1 MKKLIYTLSLIF
13 VSSSLIAGDG
23 IGNYY
28 INQDYLERKF
38 DYAKREHAE
47 KTGKL
52 IDFYIDLQLGMGIT
66 NANISS
72 QPSVGNYDTDSK
84 AGFNAGAIFFI
95 NLFDAIQFSSGLDF
109 VGKNFKVN
117 PPTLSGIIG
126 PGIDTT
132 QNEVSNQ
139 YLNIPLNFNFGGMVS
154 EKIGLTFNGGPYL
167 GLLLS
172 TDDKLGL
179 GYKNFD
185 LGLNGTLTVNY
196 LVAPFT
202 SVLLGTKLQY
212 GGLNNLG
219 KTETVE
225 SISTLNYGFFTGV
238 RFGL

>member
-1 MKKLIYTLSLIF
+1 MNKLILTLFLVF
-13 VSSSLIAGDG
+13 TTGTLIAGDG
-23 IGNYY
+23 PGNYY
-28 INQDYLERKF
+28 INKDYLEKNF
-38 DYAKREHAE
+38 DRAQREHAE
-47 KTGKL
+47 KTGK
-52 IDFYIDLQLGMGIT
+52 IVDFYIDLQLGMGMT

-72 QPSVGNYDTDSK
+72 QPGVGSYDTESK
-84 AGFNAGAIFFI
+84 AGFNAGALFYLS
-95 NLFDAIQFSSGLDF
+95 LFDVVKFSSGLDF
-109 VGKNFKVN
+109 ITKNFKVE
-117 PPTLSGIIG
+117 PPSLTGTIG
-126 PGIDTT
+126 NIVDST
-132 QNEVSNQ
+132 QREVNNQ

-179 GYKNFD
+179 GYKDFD

-202 SVLLGTKLQY
+202 SVLLGSKMQY

-219 KTETVE
+219 KTANVE
-225 SISTLNYGFFTGV
+225 SISTFNYGIFTGV